1 MSETALTDQARP
13 REQAGLRER
22 GKARRRA
29 AIIRAAYRLFAERG
43 YEATTVADI
52 AAAAEV
58 APRTVAMYF
67 PAKQDIALSRF
78 TEAVEDLAAAIRSR
92 RPGEPITD
100 VLGGWLRARNVA
112 PDEREISELGRRM
125 FEANPELRAL
135 RTARMA
141 AATSEAAAMVAA
153 ATDSTADA
161 AGPRLAAVAVAAMI
175 TEILD
180 SYPGPSRDEAVAAA
194 MRFIEAGLKTL

>member
-13 REQAGLRER
+13 REHAGLRER

-141 AATSEAAAMVAA
+141 AATREAAAMVAA